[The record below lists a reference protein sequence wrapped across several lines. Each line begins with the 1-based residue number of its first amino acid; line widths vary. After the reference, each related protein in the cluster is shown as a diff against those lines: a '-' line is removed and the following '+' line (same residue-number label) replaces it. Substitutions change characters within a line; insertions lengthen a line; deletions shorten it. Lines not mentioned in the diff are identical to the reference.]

1 MGGAQREE
9 NRRKRAVEHRDRP
22 AQDEPEHKEA
32 RHEVRGPQGRIRQD
46 PGEIAPGE
54 GVPADLF
61 EVLGEK
67 GPPVVEYEYVR
78 VVDYLLAQLFRDVE
92 AELRVLAGPVGGI
105 EAADLLEVAPSD
117 DEVYC
122 REGVDLSALPREVP
136 VAVPS
141 AREPR
146 REDAARGLL
155 PDRVVLGRHGRPAY
169 RGDLP
174 VPEMPDSLLEPVA
187 PRIRVVVEEGQYLA
201 LRVLEGEVPLL
212 GRAPR

>member
-1 MGGAQREE
+1 MGGAQSEV
-9 NRRKRAVEHRDRP
+9 NRQERAVEHRDRP

-32 RHEVRGPQGRIRQD
+32 RHEVRGPQGRIRHD
-46 PGEIAPGE
+46 PGEIAPVE

-61 EVLGEK
+61 EVLEEK

-105 EAADLLEVAPSD
+105 EAADLLEVAPPE
-117 DEVYC
+117 DEFYC
-122 REGVDLSALPREVP
+122 GEVVALSASPRQVP

-155 PDRVVLGRHGRPAY
+155 PDRVVLGRHGRPAP
-169 RGDLP
+169 RARPP
-174 VPEMPDSLLEPVA
+174 VPGMA
-187 PRIRVVVEEGQYLA
+187 A
-201 LRVLEGEVPLL
+201 TPLL
-212 GRAPR
+212 